1 MQMARAD
8 LVGNRAD
15 VWDVLD
21 GMSKV
26 WEKEGDHGRLFMY
39 NWAKLNKDL
48 ANSKWMRYG
57 TNAMIG
63 ADAYVNSTIATHLSR
78 FQAWEEV
85 ANAAGTFNAKTLK
98 EAEKLHYNKM
108 FDAMGRPTSEALKA
122 ASGEI
127 ALNLDTPMATAIT
140 EITSKIPAL
149 KPLFMFPRTGINAVK
164 MAMSYT
170 PLANLPMMKQT
181 HAILTAGEDPIK
193 RAAAMALH
201 GIDPNMPGATAIFEG
216 LRAEYRGRM
225 AVGALM
231 TAGLW
236 SYAMGGNIRG
246 NGPVNAAERRKLT
259 DMGWRPKTIN
269 VGGNW
274 VSYQNLEPLDTILSL
289 LGDASYYARDVGS
302 SVTQDLLDKVMWSF
316 TATFTNKTFVSGL
329 EPLVAIANGDET
341 AMSRLL
347 ANEARSMIPM
357 SGAVGVFAQAW
368 SSSQK
373 DIYNDFIGYIQ
384 NRIPVANSALPEQ
397 IDIWTGNP
405 IKDNDNPIL
414 RALNAVNPVPISG
427 GEEPWRQWL
436 MDTGWDGMSMIRKD
450 SSGSYEYKPK
460 EREILYRYM
469 GEQGLYKEVEKLM
482 KSPKMNDQLG
492 RLRAYRAQGWSSERI
507 RMEAKDLDLYRRLDR
522 IVSDARKRAEIR
534 LQQDN
539 PDIWNTIKN
548 TKLTKKQLNRGRVD
562 DARRTADK
570 NDQQN
575 AEIQRLIEL
584 YK

>member
-1 MQMARAD
+1 
-8 LVGNRAD
+8 
-15 VWDVLD
+15 
-21 GMSKV
+21 
-26 WEKEGDHGRLFMY
+26 
-39 NWAKLNKDL
+39 
-48 ANSKWMRYG
+48 
-57 TNAMIG
+57 
-63 ADAYVNSTIATHLSR
+63 
-78 FQAWEEV
+78 
-85 ANAAGTFNAKTLK
+85 
-98 EAEKLHYNKM
+98 
-108 FDAMGRPTSEALKA
+108 
-122 ASGEI
+122 
-127 ALNLDTPMATAIT
+127 
-140 EITSKIPAL
+140 
-149 KPLFMFPRTGINAVK
+149 
-164 MAMSYT
+164 
-170 PLANLPMMKQT
+170 
-181 HAILTAGEDPIK
+181 
-193 RAAAMALH
+193 
-201 GIDPNMPGATAIFEG
+201 
-216 LRAEYRGRM
+216 
-225 AVGALM
+225 
-231 TAGLW
+231 
-236 SYAMGGNIRG
+236 
-246 NGPVNAAERRKLT
+246 
-259 DMGWRPKTIN
+259 
-269 VGGNW
+269 
-274 VSYQNLEPLDTILSL
+274 
-289 LGDASYYARDVGS
+289 
-302 SVTQDLLDKVMWSF
+302 
-316 TATFTNKTFVSGL
+316 
-329 EPLVAIANGDET
+329 
-341 AMSRLL
+341 
-347 ANEARSMIPM
+347 MIPM

-405 IKDNDNPIL
+405 IKDIDNPLL

-427 GEEPWRQWL
+427 GDEPWRQWL

-469 GEQGLYKEVEKLM
+469 GEQNLYKEVEKLM